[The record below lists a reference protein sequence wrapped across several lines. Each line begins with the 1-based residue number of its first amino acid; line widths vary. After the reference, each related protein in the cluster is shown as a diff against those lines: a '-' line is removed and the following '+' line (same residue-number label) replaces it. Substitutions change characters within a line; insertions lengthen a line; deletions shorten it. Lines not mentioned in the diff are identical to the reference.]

1 MIITKELTQKWFTVF
16 AEKVIQDKEQL
27 SEYDRIIGDGDHGM
41 NMARGAQ
48 QLLSSWQES
57 VPPHLADV
65 FKHAAMKWISG
76 VGGASGPLYG
86 TAFLEMAKAI
96 GTKEELQ
103 HEELVNVIK
112 AGFDGIKKRGKSDV
126 GQKTMLDVWAPAIES
141 LEEKQLTTE
150 ILETTLTKVTAL
162 KATKGRASFLGER
175 SINEVDPGAASSK
188 LFFEALLE
196 AGDLNGD

>member
-1 MIITKELTQKWFTVF
+1 MIITKELAQKWFTLF

-48 QLLSSWQES
+48 QLLSSWQETS
-57 VPPHLADV
+57 PVLLAEV

-96 GTKEELQ
+96 GTKEELK
-103 HEELVNVIK
+103 HDDLINVIK

-126 GQKTMLDVWAPAIES
+126 GQKTMLDLWAPAIES
-141 LEEKQLTTE
+141 LEKGELTTATL
-150 ILETTLTKVTAL
+150 IIALTKSNEL

-196 AGDLNGD
+196 AGDFNGD